1 MNHGEGTF
9 KGAGGLELFEQHWRP
24 DGEPRAVVALVHGI
38 GEHSGRYMN
47 AVNRLVPRGYAVYGF
62 DHRGHGRSPG
72 QRGYI
77 RHWGEY
83 REDVRLFLDWVRQR
97 EPNRPL
103 FLMGHSMGGLIV
115 LDYGLHHPQGLVG
128 VIASAPALGQTGV
141 SPFLITL
148 SKVMSAIYPAFSLD
162 TGLDATAISR
172 DEGVVKAYTGD
183 PLVHSKATA
192 RLGAEM
198 VATMKWTNEHAGE
211 WRLPLLI
218 VHGGAD
224 QIVPPAASQAFFER
238 VPVADKERY
247 EVEGGYHEP
256 HNDLGWEQA
265 VGVVER
271 WLERHLPPA

>member
-1 MNHGEGTF
+1 MNHSEGTF
-9 KGAGGLELFEQHWRP
+9 AGAGGLELFEQHWRP
-24 DGEPRAVVALVHGI
+24 DGEPRAVLVIVHGI
-38 GEHSGRYMN
+38 GEHSGRYPN
-47 AVNRLVPRGYAVYGF
+47 VVNRLVSRGYAVYGF

-72 QRGYI
+72 QRGFI
-77 RHWGEY
+77 HRWSEF

-115 LDYGLHHPQGLVG
+115 LDTVLHHPEGLRG
-128 VIASAPALGQTGV
+128 VVASAPALAQSGV

-148 SKVMSAIYPAFSLD
+148 SKVMSAIVPTFSLD

-172 DEGVVKAYTGD
+172 NEDVVKAYTSD
-183 PLVHSKATA
+183 PLVHGKATA

-211 WRLPLLI
+211 WQPPLLI

-224 QIVPPAASQAFFER
+224 PIVPPASSRAFFER
-238 VPVADKERY
+238 VPVSDKERHEY
-247 EVEGGYHEP
+247 EGGYHEP

-265 VGVVER
+265 VGDVER
-271 WLERHLPPA
+271 WLERHLPA